1 MYNGAVSYSTC
12 YWLLLYRSGNQIL
25 HCHSAGM
32 VHFFY
37 FKATGCENLIR
48 YYFIIIVPKSII
60 LLPNLTKLTKKQ
72 RNLFEARVSSDV
84 KDNCYEENLQYTKYQ
99 SVITF

>member
-12 YWLLLYRSGNQIL
+12 YWLLSYRSGNQIL

-84 KDNCYEENLQYTKYQ
+84 EDNCYEENLQYTKYQ
-99 SVITF
+99 SAITF

>member
-1 MYNGAVSYSTC
+1 MGHAEYVCGTG
-12 YWLLLYRSGNQIL
+12 L
-25 HCHSAGM
+25 M

-48 YYFIIIVPKSII
+48 YYFIIIVTKSII

-72 RNLFEARVSSDV
+72 RNLFETRVSSDV